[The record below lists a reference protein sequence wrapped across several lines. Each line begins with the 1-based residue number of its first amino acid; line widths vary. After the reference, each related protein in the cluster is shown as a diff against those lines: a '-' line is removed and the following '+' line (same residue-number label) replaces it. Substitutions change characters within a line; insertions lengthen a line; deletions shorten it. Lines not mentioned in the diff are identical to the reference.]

1 MKRLFLVA
9 TVLMLSVASIA
20 QSEVGTLSI
29 KPRAGINIAYFG
41 ESQNSMWSVSTSPR
55 IGVAAGFELEYLVQ
69 KRVGISAGVIYSQ
82 QGEKGETGNWYSK
95 ISMKAKTDYIN
106 FPILAN
112 VYLYKGLAL
121 KLGVQPGVNVNASY
135 TAGDYN
141 SGDLSDVGIN
151 IKKFDLS
158 LPFGLSFAYK
168 FLEIDARYCL
178 GVTNIV
184 SDDSNNTWNRVVQ
197 ITAGLKLDILKR
209 HRSSAEK

>member
-1 MKRLFLVA
+1 MKRLFLA
-9 TVLMLSVASIA
+9 AIVLMLSVASFA

-95 ISMKAKTDYIN
+95 TSMKAKTDYIN

-135 TAGDYN
+135 TAGDYKN
-141 SGDLSDVGIN
+141 APCLYLYKKQSCQENETVCHDVQ
-151 IKKFDLS
+151 
-158 LPFGLSFAYK
+158 YT
-168 FLEIDARYCL
+168 IDYVC
-178 GVTNIV
+178 
-184 SDDSNNTWNRVVQ
+184 
-197 ITAGLKLDILKR
+197 AGYGFKLLQ
-209 HRSSAEK
+209 AEDAPHE